1 MSKCVNM
8 YQGVHR
14 FDHSEQEGIQARQQ
28 CPSSAV
34 SDISSMF
41 TFCLACLAAWGNTA
55 LVWCWWPPV
64 SRKVLQC
71 CRVLVDSPLTARCEP
86 TSVLR
91 VLQPVETCQLLSLFI
106 CAKRQET
113 RSRTAEKGLVVEMEI
128 SCRVFNISIVFV
140 TLYNSAM
147 SQQCCMILW
156 HFDNRHNP
164 ELCSDHRSHLESAWT
179 PGHGLEEVRLVHEKI
194 GWNKTF
200 ADRLIDF
207 WSDRHGFSHIFLF
220 DNCFYS
226 ISFTIGV
233 RGVGINVMLSGTR
246 RSSSPS
252 EKERWPRRL
261 HRLV

>member
-1 MSKCVNM
+1 M

-14 FDHSEQEGIQARQQ
+14 FDHSEQEGIQAGQQ

-41 TFCLACLAAWGNTA
+41 TFCLACLAVWGNTA

-86 TSVLR
+86 TLVLR

-140 TLYNSAM
+140 ILYNSAM

-156 HFDNRHNP
+156 HFEP
-164 ELCSDHRSHLESAWT
+164 QPSQPGTVLRSSEPPGIGLNSWTWPWRSA
-179 PGHGLEEVRLVHEKI
+179 PGAWKNWMEQNICRQ
-194 GWNKTF
+194 T
-200 ADRLIDF
+200 DRLLDF
-207 WSDRHGFSHIFLF
+207 W
-220 DNCFYS
+220 
-226 ISFTIGV
+226 
-233 RGVGINVMLSGTR
+233 
-246 RSSSPS
+246 
-252 EKERWPRRL
+252 
-261 HRLV
+261 